1 MKHVLNKA
9 VTHYSNGCDTCF
21 ATLNSCLRNTPL

>member
-9 VTHYSNGCDTCF
+9 VTHHSNGRDTCF
-21 ATLNSCLRNTPL
+21 ATLNLGCVTHQL